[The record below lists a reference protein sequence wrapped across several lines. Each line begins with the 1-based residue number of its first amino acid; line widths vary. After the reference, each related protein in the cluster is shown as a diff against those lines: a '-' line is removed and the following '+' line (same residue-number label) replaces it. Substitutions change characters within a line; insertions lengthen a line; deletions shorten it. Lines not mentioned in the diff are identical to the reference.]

1 MSLYLDCTVQIR
13 YLFMIWYKGFLPF
26 DFLDEIL
33 KQIVCYQ
40 MEPNHYKMGLL
51 PILGHLLSHLVVLQ
65 ILLESMPYSKLK
77 THKSEK
83 IELTLFPHIG
93 SFRGN
98 YSFLNLEIVANPNHC
113 HNISVF
119 YLISWIFS
127 METIQGQKLYE
138 EIGK

>member
-1 MSLYLDCTVQIR
+1 
-13 YLFMIWYKGFLPF
+13 MICYKGFLPL

-83 IELTLFPHIG
+83 NRT
-93 SFRGN
+93 
-98 YSFLNLEIVANPNHC
+98 
-113 HNISVF
+113 
-119 YLISWIFS
+119 
-127 METIQGQKLYE
+127 
-138 EIGK
+138 